1 MSSSSF
7 EGNWVFSTCYVG
19 GFIFLSKDE
28 TTTDVIIMHMSF
40 DNCAEVQVILGEYLF
55 DSVDISL
62 RIYDQGGFAI
72 VGDISA
78 IAESGCIEYD
88 YI

>member
-1 MSSSSF
+1 
-7 EGNWVFSTCYVG
+7 
-19 GFIFLSKDE
+19 
-28 TTTDVIIMHMSF
+28 MSF
-40 DNCAEVQVILGEYLF
+40 DNCAEVQVVLREHFF

>member
-1 MSSSSF
+1 
-7 EGNWVFSTCYVG
+7 
-19 GFIFLSKDE
+19 
-28 TTTDVIIMHMSF
+28 MSF
-40 DNCAEVQVILGEYLF
+40 DNCAEVQVVLREHLF

-78 IAESGCIEYD
+78 ISESGCIKYD
-88 YI
+88 YV